1 MLKVLL
7 IDPPFPERPWDIKW
21 LTQFPPKGLMYIA
34 AYLRNAGVK
43 VDILDTKQMQYERP
57 SLLSRSIEEI
67 QQFVKY
73 YIEEHKPDIIGIT
86 STTISYIPATKIVKA
101 AKEAA
106 PNAIVVIGG
115 VHVTF
120 MAHETLNECPWID
133 AVIRGEGER
142 SIFELSQGK
151 PFPQIQNISYRNG
164 EEIVDNPIGPLLS
177 PEEIPIPAY
186 DMLDMSKYTYVVLM
200 CTRGCPHN
208 CTFCELPLIHGR
220 VIRCRPSDKI
230 SQELE
235 LALSLN
241 PKLEIRYEDE
251 FMGLYPERTKQVLD
265 VIKSKNVG
273 QFRAATRPDGITED
287 ILKKLKEAGCTNLYI
302 GMESG
307 SDEVLKFNK
316 RAITVSKILEI
327 AEMFLRNEMLF
338 HAGFILG
345 LPGETKQT
353 LEQTLDIALKCC
365 DATFPTVKKNF
376 KELLG
381 MMSFKLIVE
390 NSRAEFNLLAPNPGT
405 EIFRNPEKFRYK
417 IFHKN
422 WELYDCNTSVG
433 EPYDVSAPEIEE
445 FKKKAFKAVQD
456 KMKKYNLPVNW
467 WDYGYKG

>member
-1 MLKVLL
+1 MLEVLL

-34 AYLRNAGVK
+34 AYLRNAGVD
-43 VDILDTKQMQYERP
+43 VNVLDTKQFQFERP
-57 SLLSRSIEEI
+57 SLLSRSISEI

-73 YIEEHKPDIIGIT
+73 YIGQHKPKVVGIT
-86 STTISYIPATKIVKA
+86 STTISYIPATKVAHAVKQA
-101 AKEAA
+101 DPSVK
-106 PNAIVVIGG
+106 VVIGG
-115 VHVTF
+115 VHVSFT
-120 MAHETLNECPWID
+120 ARETLIECPWID
-133 AVIRGEGER
+133 IVVRGEGER
-142 SIFELSQGK
+142 ALLSIAEGK
-151 PFPQIQNISYRNG
+151 PLSEIRGISYRENG
-164 EEIVDNPIGPLLS
+164 EIIDNPEGSFLL

-186 DMLDMSKYTYVVLM
+186 DMLDMKKYSYVVLM
-200 CTRGCPHN
+200 CTRGCPYN
-208 CTFCELPLIHGR
+208 CTFCELPQVHGR
-220 VIRCRPSDKI
+220 NMRCRSYERV
-230 SQELE
+230 SEELE

-241 PKLEIRYEDE
+241 PNLEIRYEDE
-251 FMGLYPERTKQVLD
+251 FMGLFPERTKQILETV
-265 VIKSKNVG
+265 KSKRVG
-273 QFRAATRPDGITED
+273 QFRAATRPDGLTDE
-287 ILKKLKEAGCTNLYI
+287 ILVKLKEAGCTNLYI

-316 RAITVSKILEI
+316 RAVTVSNILEI
-327 AEMFLRNEMLF
+327 AEMFNKNEMLF

-365 DATFPTVKKNF
+365 DATFEIVQKRF
-376 KELLG
+376 KELLL
-381 MMSFKLIVE
+381 MMPFKLIVE

-445 FKKKAFKAVQD
+445 FKKKAFRAVQD
-456 KMKKYNLPVNW
+456 KMRSYNLPVNW

>member
-1 MLKVLL
+1 MLNVLL

-21 LTQFPPKGLMYIA
+21 LTQFPPKGLMYLA
-34 AYLRNAGVK
+34 AYLRKAGVN
-43 VDILDTKQMQYERP
+43 VSVLDTKQLQYEKP

-67 QQFVKY
+67 QQFVRY
-73 YIEEHKPDIIGIT
+73 YVNDKKPNIIGIT
-86 STTISYIPATKIVKA
+86 STTISYIPATKVAKA
-101 AKEAA
+101 AKEAD
-106 PNAIVVIGG
+106 PKAIVAIGG

-133 AVIRGEGER
+133 IVVRGEGER
-142 SIFELSQGK
+142 PIFELAQGK
-151 PFPQIQNISYRNG
+151 PLSQIQGISYRQNG
-164 EEIVDNPIGPLLS
+164 QIIDNPYGPLLT

-186 DMLDMSKYTYVVLM
+186 DMLDMRNYAYVVLM

-208 CTFCELPLIHGR
+208 CTFCELPSVHGR
-220 VIRCRPSDKI
+220 GIRCRPADKI

-241 PKLEIRYEDE
+241 SKLEIRYEDE
-251 FMGLYPERTKQVLD
+251 FMGLFPERTKQVLEL
-265 VIKSKNVG
+265 IKSKKVG
-273 QFRAATRPDGITED
+273 QFRAATRPDGITDE

-316 RAITVSKILEI
+316 RAISVAKILEI
-327 AEMFLRNEMLF
+327 AEMFQRNEMLF

-365 DATFPTVKKNF
+365 DSTFTTVKKNF
-376 KELLG
+376 KELLE
-381 MMSFKLIVE
+381 MMPFKLIVE

-405 EIFRNPEKFRYK
+405 EIFRNPEKMRYK

-433 EPYDVSAPEIEE
+433 EPYDVMAPEIEE

-456 KMKKYNLPVNW
+456 KMQQYNLPVNW